1 MDFTIRTFRFPEDYP
16 AVYDLWAHAGPGIQ
30 LRVSD
35 EPEEIAKK
43 VAHDPDL
50 FIVAENEKS
59 EIIGA
64 VMAGFDGRRGLIYHL
79 AVAAPYRKHG
89 IGSALMNE
97 IEARLRAKGC
107 LRAYL
112 MVVPGE
118 EEVLAFYHKRGWEE
132 MPVIT
137 LAKNLIQ
144 PRERSAD

>member
-1 MDFTIRTFRFPEDYP
+1 MSTTSPYTIRTFRFPEDYP

-35 EPEEIAKK
+35 EPDEIAKK

-50 FIVAENEKS
+50 FIVAETPKG

-79 AVAAPYRKHG
+79 AVAQAYRNQG
-89 IGSALMNE
+89 IGRALMDE

-107 LRAYL
+107 IRAYL
-112 MVVPGE
+112 MVVPGHDE
-118 EEVLAFYHKRGWEE
+118 IIAFYRNLGWDIL
-132 MPVIT
+132 PVVT
-137 LAKNLIQ
+137 MAKNLKG
-144 PRERSAD
+144 

>member
-1 MDFTIRTFRFPEDYP
+1 MKSYILRTFRFPEDYP

-50 FIVAENEKS
+50 FIVAENEEGK
-59 EIIGA
+59 IIGA

-79 AVAAPYRKHG
+79 AVAPEYRERG
-89 IGSALMNE
+89 LGTALMDE

-112 MVVPGE
+112 MVVPSE
-118 EEVLAFYHKRGWEE
+118 EEVLAFYRKRGWENL
-132 MPVIT
+132 PVVT
-137 LAKNLIQ
+137 LAENLTPDQ
-144 PRERSAD
+144 LTN

>member
-1 MDFTIRTFRFPEDYP
+1 MNFTIRTFRFPEDYP
-16 AVYDLWAHAGPGIQ
+16 AVYELWAKAGPGIQ

-50 FIVAENEKS
+50 FIVAENKEGN
-59 EIIGA
+59 IIGA

-79 AVAAPYRKHG
+79 AVAAEYRQRG
-89 IGSALMNE
+89 LGTALMDE

-112 MVVPGE
+112 MVVPSE
-118 EEVLAFYHKRGWEE
+118 KEVLAFYRKRGWENL
-132 MPVIT
+132 PVIT
-137 LAKNLIQ
+137 LAKNLT
-144 PRERSAD
+144 SDHSTS

>member
-1 MDFTIRTFRFPEDYP
+1 MSSPYTIRTFHFPADYP

-50 FIVAENEKS
+50 FIIAETDDGK
-59 EIIGA
+59 IIGA

-79 AVAAPYRKHG
+79 AVDANYRGHG
-89 IGSALMNE
+89 LGTALMDE

-112 MVVPGE
+112 MVVPTE
-118 EEVLAFYHKRGWEE
+118 EEVLAFYHKRGWENL
-132 MPVIT
+132 PVIT
-137 LAKNLIQ
+137 LAKNLT
-144 PRERSAD
+144 

>member
-1 MDFTIRTFRFPEDYP
+1 MNYTLRTFRFPEDYP
-16 AVYDLWAHAGPGIQ
+16 AVYNLWANAGPGIQ

-50 FIVAENEKS
+50 FVVAENENG

-79 AVAAPYRKHG
+79 AVDANYRHHG
-89 IGSALMNE
+89 LGTALMDE
-97 IEARLRAKGC
+97 IEKRLRAKGC

-118 EEVLAFYHKRGWEE
+118 KEVLAFYRKRGWENL
-132 MPVIT
+132 PVIT
-137 LAKNLIQ
+137 LAKNLTSDH
-144 PRERSAD
+144 PTS

>member
-1 MDFTIRTFRFPEDYP
+1 MNYTIRTFRFPEDYP
-16 AVYDLWAHAGPGIQ
+16 AVYELWAKAGPGIQ

-43 VAHDPDL
+43 VAHAPDL
-50 FIVAENEKS
+50 FIVAENKEGN
-59 EIIGA
+59 IIGA

-79 AVAAPYRKHG
+79 AVAAEYRQRG
-89 IGSALMNE
+89 LGTALMDE

-118 EEVLAFYHKRGWEE
+118 TEVLAFYRKRGWENL
-132 MPVIT
+132 PVTT
-137 LAKNLIQ
+137 LAKNLT
-144 PRERSAD
+144 SDHSTS

>member
-16 AVYDLWAHAGPGIQ
+16 AVYDLWAHAGSGIQ

-50 FIVAENEKS
+50 FIVAENERG
-59 EIIGA
+59 EIVGA

-79 AVAAPYRKHG
+79 AVAPECRERG
-89 IGSALMNE
+89 LGTALMDE

-118 EEVLAFYHKRGWEE
+118 EDVLAFYRKRGWKDL
-132 MPVIT
+132 PVLT